1 MTEQAQPRTSR
12 RDLWKTIAIRS
23 FFLLA
28 FGLVLY
34 ILWPRLVEFLSASQD
49 LSGIDW
55 YWFALMGAL
64 MTGAFMAAW
73 ELTHIAVP
81 GISRFVAATSQ
92 LVSNAVA
99 KIVPG
104 GPVAAGA
111 GYFQMLSV
119 SGVPTGQAAA
129 ALAAVSFISN
139 LVLFSLPAIALLL
152 AAISAPIPSG
162 LLPVGVAGAILF
174 VLMFSAVFIV
184 VKYDKPL
191 LLVGGVVERVV
202 CWLSDRLHKDWHPT
216 AQLILDRRNEVV
228 EALGRRWFKA
238 LIAAVLNWTLD
249 YMVLM
254 AALVAVGAR
263 PRPSLVLVAFAGSAV
278 LGMIPLT
285 PGGLGFVEV
294 GLTAMLVASGIPGP
308 DATLA
313 TLAYRLFQF
322 WLPIPAGALAYVLF
336 KRKFGRPAEL
346 EAA

>member
-1 MTEQAQPRTSR
+1 MTEQVQAQSDSN
-12 RDLWKTIAIRS
+12 DLWKTIGIRS
-23 FFLLA
+23 LFLLA
-28 FGLVLY
+28 MGIVLY
-34 ILWPRLVEFLSASQD
+34 ILWPRLVDFFWASQE
-49 LSGIDW
+49 LSGIEW
-55 YWFALMGAL
+55 YWFFMMAVLMS
-64 MTGAFMAAW
+64 GAFMAAW

-92 LVSNAVA
+92 LASNAMA
-99 KIVPG
+99 KVVPG

-162 LLPVGVAGAILF
+162 LLPVGIVGTIMFA
-174 VLMFSAVFIV
+174 VMFSAVFTV
-184 VKYDKPL
+184 VKYDRPL
-191 LLVGGVVERVV
+191 LFIGGVIERVV
-202 CWLSDRLHKDWHPT
+202 CWLAAKLNKEWHPT
-216 AQLILDRRNEVV
+216 AQQILDRRNEVV
-228 EALGRRWFKA
+228 DALGARWLNA

-254 AALVAVGAR
+254 TALIAVGAE

-294 GLTAMLVASGIPGP
+294 GLSAMLVAAGIPAH

-322 WLPIPAGALAYVLF
+322 WIPIPAGAVAYVLF
-336 KRKFGRPAEL
+336 KRKFGKPAEL
-346 EAA
+346 EIA